1 MPIERAAPG
10 AALLP
15 GGGHVLDSNEVC
27 RRLRLA
33 SDTSSAGGRIDK
45 DSRAV
50 AVQPVGPRGPVVAM
64 IAARVMSA
72 ATGSAAGTPAG
83 SAAGLD
89 SIWEAFSGFVS
100 SAGV

>member
-33 SDTSSAGGRIDK
+33 SDREDFAPARPQRRSWPGRV
-45 DSRAV
+45 RALI
-50 AVQPVGPRGPVVAM
+50 RGEAIPG
-64 IAARVMSA
+64 
-72 ATGSAAGTPAG
+72 TG
-83 SAAGLD
+83 D
-89 SIWEAFSGFVS
+89 
-100 SAGV
+100 